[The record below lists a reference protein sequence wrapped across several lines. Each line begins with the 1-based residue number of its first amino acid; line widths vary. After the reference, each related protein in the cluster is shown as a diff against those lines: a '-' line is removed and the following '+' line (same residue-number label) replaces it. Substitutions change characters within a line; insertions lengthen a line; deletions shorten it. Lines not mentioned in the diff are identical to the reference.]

1 MKFKVGDIV
10 RFKARETNFRP
21 FMYDK
26 DHVVVDVN
34 NYEVTTMGLHWDYR
48 DYGMI
53 TPRLTT
59 LLNRDALDII
69 TNEPWRGSTLKFN
82 FITKP
87 KAEPCLGLPEWTTYE
102 PLPSPIPFAEGVEI
116 SEETAWNVTSDNWT
130 YGEIKFP
137 SKNLLMDRIKSWLK
151 QFIKIIP

>member
-1 MKFKVGDIV
+1 MKFKIGDIV
-10 RFKARETNFRP
+10 RFKANGGTNFRP

-53 TPRLTT
+53 APRLTT
-59 LLNRDALDII
+59 PLNRDVLDII
-69 TNEPWRGSTLKFN
+69 TNESWRGSTLKFN

-87 KAEPCLGLPEWTTYE
+87 KAEPCLGLPEWTTYR
-102 PLPSPIPFAEGVEI
+102 PLASPIPFAEDFEI
-116 SEETAWNVTSDNWT
+116 SEET
-130 YGEIKFP
+130 GEVKFP

-151 QFIKIIP
+151 QFIKITPCRLK